1 MFYYPDGVGVQRVQF
16 NDFTKSGRF
25 TETME
30 NKHIFDIKARYA
42 SV

>member
-1 MFYYPDGVGVQRVQF
+1 MFYSPDGVGVRRLQSK
-16 NDFTKSGRF
+16 DFTESERF